1 MGLEDITNAAKDL
14 ASQIPG
20 GSDAVDGAV
29 DKVAD
34 VVEEKTPDQI
44 DGFVEQGAQAIKDQ
58 I

>member
-1 MGLEDITNAAKDL
+1 MGLDDIVGQAKDMIGG
-14 ASQIPG
+14 IPG

-44 DGFVEQGAQAIKDQ
+44 DGFVEQGAQAVKDQ

>member
-1 MGLEDITNAAKDL
+1 MVGK
-14 ASQIPG
+14 IPG

-34 VVEEKTPDQI
+34 VVEEKTPDQV
-44 DGFVEQGAQAIKDQ
+44 DGYVEQGAQAVKDE